1 MMQQVLSRRFQK
13 QNSNSWK
20 KSYPDL
26 VLIDGG
32 KGHLKIAE
40 KIITKKNVEIIS
52 IAKGKKRNAGEETLF
67 YKKSHLVK
75 LFSLKKN
82 YARKNN
88 SLSRIS

>member
-13 QNSNSWK
+13 QNYNSWK
-20 KSYPDL
+20 KNYPDL

-40 KIITKKNVEIIS
+40 KIITKKNIEIIS

-67 YKKSHLVK
+67 YKNK
-75 LFSLKKN
+75 LFKLEKRNKVLFFLQN
-82 YARKNN
+82 
-88 SLSRIS
+88 LLWMHF